1 MGGSGR
7 ASGKG
12 PPADVVQAPVRR
24 LAAPAGLVRRAREAG
39 RSSRPAAGGT
49 PAVSRGARERLVLQG
64 TPTTYTW
71 SGLGD
76 GTDFSDPNNWLHQ
89 TSYYGGGIGVPG
101 VPTLGSNLYFPPVS
115 QLPANSPT
123 TINFN
128 AFASFPAGLF
138 TIAGS
143 YTFTGNG
150 VSVSGG
156 IIVTNP
162 PFGAAADAT
171 ILLSTV
177 SMGRQST
184 IYTQSN
190 STLNLGD
197 AADLTG
203 LRLTLQGGVTTGGGG
218 QVVIDTQNILD
229 PQSGFTLQTFE
240 VAGGTVTLGT
250 TMDFS
255 NSLFQV
261 DANSSLNVA
270 DDAAVKVGSLS
281 GPGTVNLEG
290 TTAANDDT
298 SLTAE
303 TPNGESDQ
311 LTGTVDG
318 LGLFAM
324 AGHGTLTVGGISF
337 GSTGGVAVQ
346 LGTLDV
352 DGPIGAGTLQVNAL
366 GTFGGRGSWLFDGSA
381 VFQATSTFD
390 LTLDGTEAGTQYT
403 QLVSDDST
411 TGINLGNSTL
421 TGTVDYEYQAGDQ
434 YTIATGPLVQ
444 GVFQNVVNG
453 MVLLG
458 NNVPFAVAYSGQSVT
473 LTALQSETTT
483 RLSSSGSPS
492 NPGQPVTF
500 TAAVSTR
507 TAPVTGGT
515 VNFMQNGT
523 VLATEPVTAAGRR
536 RSRPRRCR
544 WAPRRSPP
552 CSTGSPTSSARPA
565 SR

>member
-1 MGGSGR
+1 MAFTQEQWDALMAEFPPGTPVRGVVTGCQVFGVFVRLDEVPEVPALLEIIHFRVVETAPGHRIEFPADYPPVGDRVEARILGWCLRPKDVRLTQLSDLEWCHSRRPGAERSGCARAPGGGDRPIRPRTPATSCGSVSLAPFRSARISGIMDDVAGRNSMGGTGSKGW
-7 ASGKG
+7 AGPAGHQGK
-12 PPADVVQAPVRR
+12 DR
-24 LAAPAGLVRRAREAG
+24 LRMSFKHLCVDSLLRLVSSVAPARRAGHLARRRAGLRPCPEALE
-39 RSSRPAAGGT
+39 T
-49 PAVSRGARERLVLQG
+49 RLVLQG

-89 TSYYGGGIGVPG
+89 TSYYGGGVGVPG

-171 ILLSTV
+171 ILLLTV

-281 GPGTVNLEG
+281 GPGTVRPG
-290 TTAANDDT
+290 GHHR
-298 SLTAE
+298 
-303 TPNGESDQ
+303 GE
-311 LTGTVDG
+311 
-318 LGLFAM
+318 
-324 AGHGTLTVGGISF
+324 
-337 GSTGGVAVQ
+337 
-346 LGTLDV
+346 
-352 DGPIGAGTLQVNAL
+352 
-366 GTFGGRGSWLFDGSA
+366 R
-381 VFQATSTFD
+381 
-390 LTLDGTEAGTQYT
+390 
-403 QLVSDDST
+403 
-411 TGINLGNSTL
+411 
-421 TGTVDYEYQAGDQ
+421 
-434 YTIATGPLVQ
+434 
-444 GVFQNVVNG
+444 
-453 MVLLG
+453 
-458 NNVPFAVAYSGQSVT
+458 
-473 LTALQSETTT
+473 
-483 RLSSSGSPS
+483 
-492 NPGQPVTF
+492 
-500 TAAVSTR
+500 
-507 TAPVTGGT
+507 
-515 VNFMQNGT
+515 
-523 VLATEPVTAAGRR
+523 
-536 RSRPRRCR
+536 
-544 WAPRRSPP
+544 
-552 CSTGSPTSSARPA
+552 
-565 SR
+565 